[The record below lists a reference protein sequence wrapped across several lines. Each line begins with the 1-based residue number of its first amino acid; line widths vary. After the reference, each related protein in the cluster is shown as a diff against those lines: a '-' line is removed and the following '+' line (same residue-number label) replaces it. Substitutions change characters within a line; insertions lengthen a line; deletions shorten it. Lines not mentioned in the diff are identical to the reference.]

1 MMERKCSN
9 CKFKDRDSRQEPCSS
24 CIKTMDRLYFKPKT
38 KQKLECDWVIDEV
51 RMEHN
56 PLYVQPVIRFKG
68 CGYIKN
74 YSGGMSPSDIC
85 DELESILNGR
95 DDRVD
100 AYTYT
105 INSDVI
111 KSYCEHDV
119 KVNVNEM
126 FPKLTQLTYQSY
138 YGSHGQY
145 GPKTAIKK
153 VIFNDPATIVYW
165 YDGTKTVVKAVD
177 EEFDPEKGLAMA
189 ITKKALGNKGNYFNE
204 IKKWTE
210 PYYVEQAKKE
220 LEFSL
225 WNFLT
230 TPNGSFSITFT
241 SDDKEITLN
250 DVVMSKKGTE

>member
-1 MMERKCSN
+1 MNKNCTN
-9 CKFKDRDSRQEPCSS
+9 CKYPDVLSSQKPCNTCKRTNSR
-24 CIKTMDRLYFKPKT
+24 KYFETNK
-38 KQKLECDWVIDEV
+38 KQPLDCEWKIEKLSVKHDPMCVPTIEFEGV
-51 RMEHN
+51 
-56 PLYVQPVIRFKG
+56 
-68 CGYIKN
+68 GYIRN
-74 YSGGMSPSDIC
+74 TGHMSVDDIHK
-85 DELESILNGR
+85 ELVSRLNGH

-100 AYTYT
+100 VYMDLA
-105 INSDVI
+105 

-126 FPKLTQLTYQSY
+126 YPKLTQLAYQSY

-153 VIFNDPATIVYW
+153 VIFNDPATIVLW
-165 YDGTKTVVKAVD
+165 ADGTKTIVKAVD

-210 PYYVEQAKKE
+210 PYYEEQAKKE
-220 LEFSL
+220 PEFNL
-225 WNFLT
+225 FEFLT
-230 TPNGSFSITFT
+230 NPNGSFSITFT

-250 DVVMSKKGTE
+250 DVVMSKKDAE